1 MPPRRLRPVQRESAP
16 PKMTRYTDET
26 NTGAPM
32 VPIKTDES
40 TPSSLVDEALE
51 ETVFSHRL

>member
-1 MPPRRLRPVQRESAP
+1 
-16 PKMTRYTDET
+16 MTRYTDDI

-32 VPIKTDES
+32 VPIMTDDATPASLIQES
-40 TPSSLVDEALE
+40 LE

>member
-1 MPPRRLRPVQRESAP
+1 
-16 PKMTRYTDET
+16 MTRYTDET

-32 VPIKTDES
+32 VPIKTDDS
-40 TPSSLVDEALE
+40 TPSTLSEETLE

>member
-1 MPPRRLRPVQRESAP
+1 MEYSAKAP
-16 PKMTRYTDET
+16 QSMTCYTDET

-32 VPIKTDES
+32 VPLKTDDS
-40 TPSSLVDEALE
+40 TPSSLNEETLE

>member
-1 MPPRRLRPVQRESAP
+1 
-16 PKMTRYTDET
+16 MTRYTDET

-32 VPIKTDES
+32 VPIKTDDS
-40 TPSSLVDEALE
+40 VSSSLTEETLE

>member
-1 MPPRRLRPVQRESAP
+1 
-16 PKMTRYTDET
+16 MTRYTDGA

-40 TPSSLVDEALE
+40 TPSTLGEETLE

>member
-1 MPPRRLRPVQRESAP
+1 MQYSAKAPLRP
-16 PKMTRYTDET
+16 MTRYTDET

-32 VPIKTDES
+32 VPIKTDDS
-40 TPSSLVDEALE
+40 TPSTLEIETLE